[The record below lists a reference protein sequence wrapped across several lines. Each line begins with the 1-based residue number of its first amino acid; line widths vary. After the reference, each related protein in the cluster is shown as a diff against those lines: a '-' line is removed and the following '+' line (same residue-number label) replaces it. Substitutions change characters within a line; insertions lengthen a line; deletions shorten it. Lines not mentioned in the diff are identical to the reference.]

1 MARNLAA
8 SIRYQVIDRCL
19 RNTGRQYTI
28 CDLQEECGKALYEA
42 IGKTSNPSERTI
54 RKDFADM
61 QNGTL
66 GYFAPIVNVRINP
79 KKLGYY
85 KYSDSNFSIKNF
97 SLKENEVKALKECLH
112 ILRHFS
118 EFDFQIDA
126 MKSIK
131 KLMEEIRPELDNN
144 EPPIIGFDRV
154 TNAEGWKLIGTM
166 YKAIQDKRVLKFE
179 YRPFRNE
186 PIRYFEEFHP
196 YYLHEYNNRWFLFG
210 FCKDENKIRKF
221 SLDRMHEI
229 SYPDVPFIKNTSFDT
244 EKYFQNRL
252 GVSDGLDDDSS
263 IEEVV
268 LSFPKAKGL
277 YVLTKPIHPTQEKLY
292 ENSNEIHIKLK
303 LMINYELVR
312 EVVSFMGGVKVMSPP
327 RLQQKVMNV
336 FTDCLK
342 QYEAK
347 PPAIV

>member
-1 MARNLAA
+1 MAKNLAA
-8 SIRYQVIDRCL
+8 LIRYQVIDRCL
-19 RNTGRQYTI
+19 RNTGRQYT
-28 CDLQEECGKALYEA
+28 LLNLREECATALYEA
-42 IGKTSNPSERTI
+42 IGKHDLPGERTL
-54 RKDFADM
+54 RKDISTM

-66 GYFAPIVNVRINP
+66 GYFAPIINVRPDP
-79 KKLGYY
+79 KKSGYY
-85 KYSDSNFSIKNF
+85 KYSDPNFSIKKY
-97 SLKENEVKALKECLH
+97 SLDEKEVKALKECLH

-118 EFDFQIDA
+118 EFDFQDEA
-126 MKSIK
+126 MKTIK

-144 EPPIIGFDRV
+144 EPPLIGFDRV
-154 TNAEGWKLIGTM
+154 TNAEGWKLISTM
-166 YKAIQDKRVLKFE
+166 YKAIQDKKVLKFE
-179 YRPFRNE
+179 YRPFRDE
-186 PIRYFEEFHP
+186 PIQYCAEVHP

-210 FCKDENKIRKF
+210 FCKNENETRKF
-221 SLDRMHEI
+221 SLDRIHEI
-229 SYPDVPFIKNTSFDT
+229 TYPEVSFIENTSFDS

-277 YVLTKPIHPTQEKLY
+277 YVLSKPIHSTQEKLH
-292 ENSNEIHIKLK
+292 ENSNEIHIKLQ

-312 EVVSFMGGVKVMSPP
+312 EVVSFMDGVKVMSPP
-327 RLQQKVMNV
+327 RLQQKVTEV

-342 QYEAK
+342 QYKAK